1 MSTDLQRYIKD
12 DIDARSLPEIWATLP
27 EQIQTE
33 LRNEISSRI
42 GASRTTIYYWCTG
55 QAKPTY
61 MSTRK
66 QVAQAVKK
74 VTSINVHAYTLFP

>member
-1 MSTDLQRYIKD
+1 MSNELQKYIKE
-12 DIDARSLPEIWATLP
+12 DIDARSLPEIWQTLP
-27 EQIQTE
+27 EQIQAE
-33 LRNEISSRI
+33 LRSELSSRI

-74 VTSINVHAYTLFP
+74 ITNINVHAYTLFP

>member
-1 MSTDLQRYIKD
+1 MQKYIKE
-12 DIDARSLPEIWATLP
+12 DIDARSLPEIWQTLP
-27 EQIQTE
+27 EQIQAVLRSE
-33 LRNEISSRI
+33 LSSRI

-61 MSTRK
+61 MSTRR

-74 VTSINVHAYTLFP
+74 ITNINVHAYTLFP

>member
-1 MSTDLQRYIKD
+1 MSNELQKYIKE
-12 DIDARSLPEIWATLP
+12 DIDARSLPEIWQTLP
-27 EQIQTE
+27 EQIQAVLRSE
-33 LRNEISSRI
+33 LSSRI

-61 MSTRK
+61 MSTRR

-74 VTSINVHAYTLFP
+74 ITNINVHAYTLFP